1 MHEIQCVS
9 DISILLRSIGAL
21 NDPIILLSN
30 NERKRELKNFLSL
43 IVDKLKMLVKTVS
56 SPDTDVNDEKDN
68 LVLSLRIIL
77 LNLTLCIGRVQVMY
91 SSPREHLAMREFIK
105 DNNNKRIN
113 IDDGKI
119 IEEYKDLIRRMEKLL
134 MIL

>member
-1 MHEIQCVS
+1 
-9 DISILLRSIGAL
+9 
-21 NDPIILLSN
+21 
-30 NERKRELKNFLSL
+30 
-43 IVDKLKMLVKTVS
+43 MLVKTVS
-56 SPDTDVNDEKDN
+56 SPDADVNDEKDN